1 MSVHHFG
8 AWRPAE
14 ATSSGKCNSCHD
26 NIRKG
31 QATYEAGGLNMRVH
45 QACLDSTSAAKE
57 SRELDGVLGFSD
69 AEVYATS
76 VGEESPRTTRS
87 VRRLKTGSKL
97 EGFSNQV
104 EGQPQGIWAR
114 HKGKIIA
121 GTVLLASAAILGVAV
136 LRSSGEEWHRYCLQS
151 MEKGAELWCCAKQV
165 TADAA
170 SCLYERFEAA
180 NFWTPAGDLDRLP
193 LAELPQCADKPFV
206 HETWTVTAAQKLYQR
221 IFG

>member
-8 AWRPAE
+8 AWRSAQG
-14 ATSSGKCNSCHD
+14 TGSDKCNSCHD
-26 NIRKG
+26 KIRKG
-31 QATYEAGGLNMRVH
+31 QPTYEAGGLDMRVH
-45 QACLDSTSAAKE
+45 QACLDRTSAAKE

-69 AEVYATS
+69 AEVYGIST
-76 VGEESPRTTRS
+76 GEESPRAARP
-87 VRRLKTGSKL
+87 VRRLKQRNKS
-97 EGFSNQV
+97 EDFSNQV

-114 HKGKIIA
+114 HKGKIMA
-121 GTVLLASAAILGVAV
+121 GAVLLAGVAILGTAV

-151 MEKGAELWCCAKQV
+151 LEKGADLWCCAKQV

-193 LAELPQCADKPFV
+193 LAELPKCADVPFV
-206 HETWTVTAAQKLYQR
+206 HDTWTVTAAQKLFHR